1 MVKKHHF
8 YESKGMDNMR
18 ILVFS
23 DTHGNIDYCIRVI
36 ERIGAVDMILHAGD
50 VSRDAQDL
58 EAIFDNIP
66 VQYVRG
72 NCEVSNASVQ
82 LLVEACGKK
91 IFLTHGHIHAVK
103 YEKDYRT
110 LTEAAKALGADVA
123 VFGHTHLPVCDN
135 RGDIIL
141 LNPGSC
147 KNHISYGVIEIEDG
161 KIGAAILD
169 Y

>member
-1 MVKKHHF
+1 
-8 YESKGMDNMR
+8 MR

-23 DTHGNIDYCIRVI
+23 DTHGNIDNCIRVV

-66 VQYVRG
+66 VKYVCG
-72 NCEVSNASVQ
+72 NCEISNVPSE
-82 LLVEACGKK
+82 LLVEVSDKK
-91 IFLTHGHIHAVK
+91 IYLTHGHMHCVK
-103 YEKDYRT
+103 LESNYKT
-110 LTEAAKALGADVA
+110 LTDHAKSLGADVA
-123 VFGHTHLPVCDN
+123 VFGHTHIPVCDN

-147 KNHISYGVIEIEDG
+147 KNTVTYGVIEIENG